1 MRTFLLIS
9 GLWASACAFEPE
21 ALPTP
26 KPPASVRD
34 ALASD
39 GAVLTISADPDAGT
53 ITARQWRGRW
63 EEGTLAIQLDG
74 GGLGLSVDRHDQ
86 LALDG
91 LEVALAPIALPD
103 AVFGQPARLTDLTL
117 ALATDGATAMTT
129 WNGPNAAH
137 ASLTTTLRLSWSL
150 DTGGRIT
157 PLGPVTLRGL
167 PIDLEVAGD
176 PTRVTAELALHA
188 DGRFW
193 SWAGLIELHDLA
205 LTMAAAQAP

>member
-9 GLWASACAFEPE
+9 GLWASACAFEPQPS
-21 ALPTP
+21 PTP
-26 KPPASVRD
+26 QPPASIRD
-34 ALASD
+34 VLAAD
-39 GAVLTISADPDAGT
+39 GATLTIAADPDAGT
-53 ITARQWRGRW
+53 ITARQWRGHW
-63 EEGTLAIQLDG
+63 EAGSLTIQTDG
-74 GGLGLSVDRHDQ
+74 GGLALSVDRHDQ
-86 LALDG
+86 LTLEE

-129 WNGPNAAH
+129 WDGPNAAH

-150 DTGGRIT
+150 DTGGRVT

-167 PIDLEVAGD
+167 PVELAVAGE

-205 LTMAAAQAP
+205 LTLAAAETP